1 MLSQFDPQ
9 LGVKSAEVL
18 AYGSK
23 ALSDAERKY
32 DPYRRELLAIVFF
45 TEQFRYYLDGKQ
57 FVVRTDH
64 RPLEWLKTHKTLTGQ
79 LARCSIKL

>member
-1 MLSQFDPQ
+1 MNSPILACFDPTKTCLLDCDASGNAIGGVLSQFDPQ

-32 DPYRRELLAIVFF
+32 DPYR
-45 TEQFRYYLDGKQ
+45 
-57 FVVRTDH
+57 
-64 RPLEWLKTHKTLTGQ
+64 
-79 LARCSIKL
+79 